1 MLNINL
7 LSNLNPWWRDLGEID
22 NDEKVKEYLSRKHR
36 LKIELES
43 RNMLMVG
50 PRQVGKT
57 TSLKLK
63 IYDLRDKPE
72 KYFVFFM

>member
-1 MLNINL
+1 MININL
-7 LSNLNPWWRDLGEID
+7 ISNLNPWWRDSGEIN
-22 NDEKVKEYLSRKHR
+22 NDEKVKEYLSKKHR

-57 TSLKLK
+57 TSSRYM
-63 IYDLRDKPE
+63 IS
-72 KYFVFFM
+72 